1 MTGNRKERRAD
12 PDRWHRI
19 VAYFDPAKER
29 VVELGENQK
38 GAVCIRGSLDNVIV
52 VQVPDMT
59 PSQQVEILKGVQT
72 VMEGAGIDKPIVLL
86 PDFVK
91 LVKFRTLDVATSKKL
106 DRHAKDKRFSAA
118 VEQAVVKQQ
127 TKH

>member
-1 MTGNRKERRAD
+1 MGNRKDRRAN
-12 PDRWHRI
+12 PDQWHRI
-19 VAYFDPAKER
+19 VAYFDPAEER
-29 VVELGENQK
+29 VVELAEDQK

-59 PSQQVEILKGVQT
+59 PNQQVEILKGVQA
-72 VMEGAGIDKPIVLL
+72 VMEGAGIEKPIVLI

-91 LVKFRTLDVATSKKL
+91 LVKFRTLDAATSKKL
-106 DRHAKDKRFSAA
+106 DRHAKDKKFSAA
-118 VEQAVVKQQ
+118 VENAHSKH